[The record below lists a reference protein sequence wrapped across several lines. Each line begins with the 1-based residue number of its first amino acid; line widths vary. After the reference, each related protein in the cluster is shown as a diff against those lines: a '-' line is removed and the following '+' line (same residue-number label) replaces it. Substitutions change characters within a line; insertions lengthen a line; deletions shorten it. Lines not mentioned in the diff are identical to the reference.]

1 MIIVH
6 MKNYTEKK
14 KKSDVFHLTKT
25 WFFWEYWE
33 RSTQGP
39 K

>member
-14 KKSDVFHLTKT
+14 KKTDVFHLTKT
-25 WFFWEYWE
+25 RFFW
-33 RSTQGP
+33 GGV
-39 K
+39 